1 MGGTMTDNEKIL
13 LQRIQQWKMA
23 FFSLI
28 LIILIAGI
36 AIGSGLTFI
45 FVHSRITP
53 PPMEIEMINEQV
65 VGRLQHQLNLTDTQ
79 RELFREILT
88 KHINALHQI
97 RQQARPQV
105 AQEMNELHTEVMTI
119 LDENQQ
125 QIWQQNINRLRDRF
139 LRGQGPGPGSGRGLG
154 RRGGPGPRGPFPP
167 HKPFQFWEQRQD
179 RFPPHEPPPPPPPP
193 EGY

>member
-1 MGGTMTDNEKIL
+1 MTDNEKIL

-28 LIILIAGI
+28 ILIAGI

-45 FVHSRITP
+45 FVHDKITQP
-53 PPMEIEMINEQV
+53 IADIEMVNEHM
-65 VGRLQHQLNLTDTQ
+65 VGRLQQQLNLTDTQ
-79 RELFREILT
+79 RQQFREILT
-88 KHINALHQI
+88 KHITALHQI

-105 AQEMNELHTEVMTI
+105 ANEMNELHTEVMAI

-139 LRGQGPGPGSGRGLG
+139 LRGQGPGLGRGPG

-167 HKPFQFWEQRQD
+167 HRPFQFWEQRQD